1 MLTLNIETRYLSRYK
16 TALREH
22 ASLSFLIE
30 DLVQWFTAWKVGDF
44 EDGWVYGTEHSKQLE
59 IDRLERLLQR
69 LSTIVKREAASI
81 SRKTGTKESLS
92 MSPEAIHRRQTALLG
107 PLEIRYDPAGHL
119 REDGPR
125 HDNDFEDIRSISI
138 PPTQGE
144 MLCSV
149 MPFLPANIPG
159 APHHLDVDSM
169 ERLLDIQF
177 RLLREEL
184 TYVILCLVR
193 LT

>member
-1 MLTLNIETRYLSRYK
+1 M
-16 TALREH
+16 
-22 ASLSFLIE
+22 
-30 DLVQWFTAWKVGDF
+30 GDF

-59 IDRLERLLQR
+59 IDRLELQLQR

-81 SRKTGTKESLS
+81 SRKSGTKESLS
-92 MSPEAIHRRQTALLG
+92 MSPEAIHKRHTALLG

-184 TYVILCLVR
+184 TYVAACLFQAR
-193 LT
+193 LTILFLALHYERHYKQSFPT